1 MNLCKKKQWNLFER
15 FGIELE
21 YMIVDRDSLQV
32 VPRADIVLGKDKN
45 GNFLSEIKRG
55 NVGLSNE
62 LVAHVVELKCANPI
76 SSFAGWSKAFHKEII
91 YINKELAKINAML
104 LPSASHPF
112 MNPKEEMV
120 LWPYESNEIYNA
132 YDRIFNCKGHGWCNL
147 QSTHLNISFN
157 GDAQFGPLHAAVR
170 LLLPLIPA
178 IAASSPYLDG
188 EFTQYKDARLETYRH
203 NQEKIPSLGGQTIP
217 EAIFSLADYEKK
229 IFEPIKKDIAP
240 FDPKR
245 LLNHYFLNSRGA
257 IARFDRSAIEI
268 RLVDIQECPA
278 ADIAI
283 AELQVA
289 VLKNLILQK
298 WSPTQKQKALETTPL
313 ASILNST
320 IQRAENAVIED
331 SAYLLAFGIQ
341 SPFIMAKDLW
351 LHLYKQSKEFIST
364 PSQKILEKILARG
377 TIATTLIK
385 KAGDSPSRD
394 RLVYEYNKLAICLA
408 ENKLYE
414 IDD

>member
-1 MNLCKKKQWNLFER
+1 MTLCKKKKWNLFER

-32 VPRADIVLGKDKN
+32 VPRADLILGNDKN

-55 NVGLSNE
+55 RVGLSNE
-62 LVAHVVELKCANPI
+62 LVSHVIELKCAEPI
-76 SSFAGWSKAFHKEII
+76 SSFTGWSKVFQKEIVR
-91 YINKELAKINAML
+91 INTELAKINAML

-120 LWPYESNEIYNA
+120 LWPYESNDIYNA

-188 EFTQYKDARLETYRH
+188 EFTQYKDGRLETYRH

-217 EAIFSLADYEKK
+217 EAIFTQADYERE
-229 IFEPIKKDIAP
+229 IFEPIKRDITP
-240 FDPKR
+240 YDPGH

-268 RLVDIQECPA
+268 RLVDIQESPA

-289 VLKNLILQK
+289 VLKNLVNQK
-298 WSPTQKQKALETTPL
+298 WSSTQEQKGIETTPL
-313 ASILNST
+313 VSILNET
-320 IQRAENAVIED
+320 IKRAENAVIED
-331 SAYLLAFGIQ
+331 ASYLLTFGIQ
-341 SPFIMAKDLW
+341 SSFIMAKDLW
-351 LHLYKQSKEFIST
+351 FYLYNESKNFIST
-364 PSQKILEKILARG
+364 PSQKVLEKILARG
-377 TIATTLIK
+377 TIANTLFK
-385 KAGDSPSRD
+385 KLRESPGRD
-394 RLVYEYNKLAICLA
+394 RLVYEYNKLAKCLA
-408 ENKLYE
+408 TNKLYD

>member
-1 MNLCKKKQWNLFER
+1 MNLSKKKQWNLFER

-76 SSFAGWSKAFHKEII
+76 SSFAGWSKKFHKEII

-217 EAIFSLADYEKK
+217 EAIFTLADYERE
-229 IFEPIKKDIAP
+229 IFEPIKRDIAP
-240 FDPKR
+240 YDPKH

-289 VLKNLILQK
+289 VLKNLIIQK
-298 WSPTQKQKALETTPL
+298 WCPTQKQKAIETAPL
-313 ASILNST
+313 AAILNET
-320 IQRAENAVIED
+320 IQRAENAVIEN
-331 SAYLLAFGIQ
+331 SAYLLTLGIQ

-351 LHLYKQSKEFIST
+351 LHLYNESKNFIST
-364 PSQKILEKILARG
+364 PSQKVLEKILERG
-377 TIATTLIK
+377 TIANTLFK
-385 KAGDSPSRD
+385 KLRESPGRD
-394 RLVYEYNKLAICLA
+394 RLIYEYNKLAKCLA
-408 ENKLYE
+408 ANTLYD